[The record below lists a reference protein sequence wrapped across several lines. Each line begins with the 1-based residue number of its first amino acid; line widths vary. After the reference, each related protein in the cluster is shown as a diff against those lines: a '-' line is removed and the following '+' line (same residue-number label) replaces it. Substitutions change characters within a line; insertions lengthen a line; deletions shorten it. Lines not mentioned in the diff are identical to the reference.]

1 MKDQNS
7 SEEIDKILQD
17 APTARKALLDNYS
30 NLFSVAEYCEKNYLQ
45 AGGDTT
51 KALEETKA
59 FTTQSLASVAYQ
71 ISTLAS
77 NVLKLLDAQTSQL
90 CQIES
95 SVNLIGLT
103 VDMHREKVARR
114 EIGVFTVGKRYSR
127 SNKVIPPSG
136 GKGPQPKYS
145 RTPITYA
152 ALDSLGHGMKDSKK
166 PQERTATMT
175 RKQST
180 LGRNSRPAE
189 PVQCPVAPTL
199 SRGASQTSLNDKSVT
214 SSFGKAVAP
223 PVVPNWPAPDS
234 DIITTLLDEV
244 STPPPPPLE
253 GEKEAE
259 SAPGAPPPPPPPP
272 LMDSCDLLPPPPLPP
287 GEESPIPVDQ
297 SGIPPPPPAP
307 PLETVPEE
315 ISLPPPEA
323 PADLLP
329 PPESDGLPLPAPPP
343 LPGVENGEAR
353 RSRRS
358 RTRLPPSSRSLSLRL
373 RRGSATRLYTHS
385 LYLPSTHSLM
395 IPPPPPYPPPMAP
408 PAALSALS
416 RIPARLQHLD
426 LEIPAPPPP
435 VLMDCM
441 DGFDDIPPLPP
452 PVDYDTS
459 APTEYLEKVVALY
472 SYDTGKQG
480 DLAFQA
486 GDVIYLTKRNED
498 GWCEGVMN
506 GVEGYFPGN
515 YVSTA
520 S

>member
-95 SVNLIGLT
+95 SVNLIGLCDLNLA
-103 VDMHREKVARR
+103 VGPSGRFIVCRGPQQELIIMHRM
-114 EIGVFTVGKRYSR
+114 IGQFIYNR
-127 SNKVIPPSG
+127 
-136 GKGPQPKYS
+136 
-145 RTPITYA
+145 
-152 ALDSLGHGMKDSKK
+152 
-166 PQERTATMT
+166 
-175 RKQST
+175 
-180 LGRNSRPAE
+180 
-189 PVQCPVAPTL
+189 L
-199 SRGASQTSLNDKSVT
+199 SV
-214 SSFGKAVAP
+214 
-223 PVVPNWPAPDS
+223 
-234 DIITTLLDEV
+234 
-244 STPPPPPLE
+244 
-253 GEKEAE
+253 
-259 SAPGAPPPPPPPP
+259 
-272 LMDSCDLLPPPPLPP
+272 
-287 GEESPIPVDQ
+287 
-297 SGIPPPPPAP
+297 
-307 PLETVPEE
+307 
-315 ISLPPPEA
+315 
-323 PADLLP
+323 
-329 PPESDGLPLPAPPP
+329 
-343 LPGVENGEAR
+343 
-353 RSRRS
+353 
-358 RTRLPPSSRSLSLRL
+358 
-373 RRGSATRLYTHS
+373 
-385 LYLPSTHSLM
+385 M